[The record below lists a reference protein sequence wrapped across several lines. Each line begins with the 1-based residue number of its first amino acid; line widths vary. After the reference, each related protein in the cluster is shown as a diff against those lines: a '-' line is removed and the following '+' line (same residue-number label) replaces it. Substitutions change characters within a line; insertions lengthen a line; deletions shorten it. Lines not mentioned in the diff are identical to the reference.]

1 MFKLEPI
8 SLERIHA
15 LEVKIRDLE
24 ELQLAQKRSPSRRDN
39 QMVHLDAITNNNALV
54 NDGQWN
60 VFDTNGFELS
70 DSKTE
75 IRCVKTGWYILS
87 LAVFLTP
94 QTTSAIVELRHILE
108 GGCYAAGSRVGAAP
122 TAAKLMG

>member
-39 QMVHLDAITNNNALV
+39 EMVHLDAITNNNALV

-60 VFDTNGFELS
+60 VFDTNGFELQPVQS
-70 DSKTE
+70 SSYEWMGEAFGMTV
-75 IRCVKTGWYILS
+75 RALLTSPL
-87 LAVFLTP
+87 VFLV
-94 QTTSAIVELRHILE
+94 SAAH
-108 GGCYAAGSRVGAAP
+108 P
-122 TAAKLMG
+122 

>member
-75 IRCVKTGWYILS
+75 IRCC
-87 LAVFLTP
+87 FLCL
-94 QTTSAIVELRHILE
+94 QHILE

>member
-39 QMVHLDAITNNNALV
+39 EMVHLDAITNNNALV

-75 IRCVKTGWYILS
+75 IRC
-87 LAVFLTP
+87 
-94 QTTSAIVELRHILE
+94 HILE